1 MTILLDTSVII
12 DTLRRRR
19 GRRELLRTLMGEGH
33 ALACCA
39 ISIAEVY
46 SGIRPGE
53 ARVTSELFD
62 NLLYVETGRET
73 ARNAGELRAK
83 WRQRGKTLS
92 LPDAMIAA
100 VALAENLT
108 LATDNVKD
116 FPMPELR
123 FLTLPKE

>member
-1 MTILLDTSVII
+1 MTVLLDTSVII
-12 DTLRRRR
+12 DALRRRR
-19 GRRELLRTLMGEGH
+19 GRREFLRSLLGAGH
-33 ALACCA
+33 DLACCA

-46 SGIRPGE
+46 SGMRPEEVRITG
-53 ARVTSELFD
+53 RFFD
-62 NLLYVETGRET
+62 DLLYVEISREI
-73 ARNAGELRAK
+73 ARSAGDLRAK

-116 FPMPELR
+116 YPMPELR
-123 FLTLPKE
+123 FLALPKD